1 MIAGDMAPRHP
12 LVLLPGLDGTG
23 RLFAG
28 LVDVLPATI
37 EPLVVPYPSDRALG
51 YHELADVV
59 RAQLPE
65 GRRFAL
71 LGESFSGP
79 LAIRLA
85 ALKPAG
91 LAAVVLVASFHRRP
105 VSAGLAALEPLLRPF
120 VGHLLP
126 RFAIRRLLTGADAP
140 LELVDEVRAAVR
152 RVHRNVLAARLR
164 EALQVDASRDLADCT
179 VPVLHITGRRDGLLR
194 PGIAGEMHA
203 LLPSME
209 MLELDAP
216 HLVAQR
222 RPAATSAAVAEFL
235 ARVAGSGPQ
244 RGPPA

>member
-1 MIAGDMAPRHP
+1 MIAGDMAPRFP

-28 LVDVLPATI
+28 LVETLPASI

-51 YHELADVV
+51 YRELADVV
-59 RAQLPE
+59 RARFPE

-85 ALKPAG
+85 ASRPAG
-91 LAAVVLVASFHRRP
+91 LAAVVLVASFHCRP
-105 VSAGLAALEPLLRPF
+105 VSAGLAAIEPLLRPL
-120 VGHLLP
+120 VGLPPP
-126 RFAIRRLLTGADAP
+126 RFAIRRLLAGTDAP
-140 LELVDEVRAAVR
+140 LGLVDEVRAAVGGVR
-152 RVHRNVLAARLR
+152 RDVLAARLR
-164 EALQVDASRDLADCT
+164 EALQVDASRELAACT
-179 VPVLHITGRRDGLLR
+179 LPVLHITGRRDGLLR
-194 PGIAGEMHA
+194 PGIAEEMHS

-209 MLELDAP
+209 TLELDAP

-222 RPAATSAAVAEFL
+222 RPADTSAVVGDFL
-235 ARVAGSGPQ
+235 ARIA
-244 RGPPA
+244 R